1 MHDAA
6 LIVAGIIFLVIFV
19 LHLLRLILKVE
30 VKIGSGIIPLWLS
43 VPGLIVSL
51 LLSLWMF
58 CSVD

>member
-6 LIVAGIIFLVIFV
+6 LVAAGIIFLVIFV
-19 LHLLRLILKVE
+19 LHLLRLIFKVE
-30 VKIGSGIIPLWLS
+30 VKVGSSIIPLWLS
-43 VPGLIVSL
+43 IPGLIVSL